1 MPMLL
6 LVLVALATLQP
17 PAAPAARQPAV
28 PPDLQR
34 VDVIQPHDVLTVVVT
49 HEPELTGDYAVDA
62 NGRIEVPLIGFVD
75 AAGLTPAAFA
85 DRLTSALID
94 GYMIHPDVTVAV
106 SHSASITV
114 FVLGAVRLPGIVTLP
129 SPVTLADALMNAE
142 SPVVTAGVE
151 VVVVRPRSAGAARP
165 TRLNDAD
172 AQVIPASL
180 DPRSDQGPGF
190 ELHDGDTV
198 YVLDVPATPS
208 DIVRTY

>member
-1 MPMLL
+1 MPILL
-6 LVLVALATLQP
+6 LVLAVVGVLQQ
-17 PAAPAARQPAV
+17 PAAPAAHQPAI

-34 VDVIQPHDVLTVVVT
+34 FDVIQPHDVLTVVVT

-75 AAGLTPAAFA
+75 AAGCTPVAFT

-94 GYMIHPDVTVAV
+94 GYMIHPDVTVLV

-114 FVLGAVRLPGIVTLP
+114 FVLGTVRLPGIVTLP

-142 SPVVTAGVE
+142 TSVTPGEE
-151 VVVVRPRSAGAARP
+151 VVVVRPRSPGAMRP
-165 TRLNDAD
+165 TPLNDLD
-172 AQVIPASL
+172 AEVIPASL
-180 DPRSDQGPGF
+180 DPRSDRGPGF

-198 YVLDVPATPS
+198 YVLDVAAASS
-208 DIVRTY
+208 DTVRTF

>member
-1 MPMLL
+1 MPTLL
-6 LVLVALATLQP
+6 LVLTVIAALQQP
-17 PAAPAARQPAV
+17 AGPAPRQPAV

-34 VDVIQPHDVLTVVVT
+34 VDVIQPHDVLTVVVS
-49 HEPELTGDYAVDA
+49 HEPGLSGDYAVDA

-75 AAGLTPAAFA
+75 AAGCTPAAFT

-94 GYMIHPDVTVAV
+94 GYMIHPEVTVLV

-114 FVLGAVRLPGIVTLP
+114 FVLGTVRLPGLVTLP

-142 SPVVTAGVE
+142 TTVTAGEE
-151 VVVVRPRSAGAARP
+151 VVVVRPRLPGAMRP
-165 TRLNDAD
+165 TPLSDPD
-172 AQVIPASL
+172 AQIIPASL

-198 YVLDVPATPS
+198 YVLDVAATGS
-208 DIVRTY
+208 DIVRTF